1 MKEVTW
7 KEAVELHR
15 QGSAILLLGNMW
27 DHTNEAEVEIGGR
40 LVLPSENLEK
50 ADTFYTFFSCMQ
62 DERPKYFVLD

>member
-50 ADTFYTFFSCMQ
+50 ADTFTRFLAVCKTKDLNTLF
-62 DERPKYFVLD
+62 

>member
-50 ADTFYTFFSCMQ
+50 LILLHVFSCMQ
-62 DERPKYFVLD
+62 DERPKYFV